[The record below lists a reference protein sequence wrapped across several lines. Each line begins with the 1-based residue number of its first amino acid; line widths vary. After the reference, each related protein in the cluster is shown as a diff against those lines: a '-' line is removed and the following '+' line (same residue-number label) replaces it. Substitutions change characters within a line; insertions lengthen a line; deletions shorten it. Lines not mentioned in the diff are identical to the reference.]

1 MKSTLQPSSGRN
13 YCLIVG
19 EHGTGKT
26 TLIRKTIL
34 NLQEPKGVVLFECP
48 TDAKAFATNLT
59 RHLDCELYP
68 SKLRDII
75 MQWITNITNAIRKEE
90 HPEYPTWNLLKE
102 YLINTAF
109 CYRREYKRPM
119 VLVLDQVDRIAK
131 KDQEFLGILQDFA
144 KDCADK
150 HALVIIFVASEGLV
164 TQLMRSIIPLEVGD
178 ISDKEAVKLLKD
190 SGTDQKTAEDAVKY
204 LTGGRFALLTQ
215 FQSLSRYPKILFEEF
230 KEQLFT
236 QVKRDLDMVE
246 LPENHESFIKLIEIH
261 RIGIQQAKTIIP
273 LNMLRKLV
281 KANILKEHQDYTV
294 SFHSRYI
301 DTYFKE
307 VILAD
312 NIAI

>member
-1 MKSTLQPSSGRN
+1 M
-13 YCLIVG
+13 
-19 EHGTGKT
+19 E
-26 TLIRKTIL
+26 
-34 NLQEPKGVVLFECP
+34 QERQLDSKNHIESPRAK
-48 TDAKAFATNLT
+48 DAKAFVTNLT
-59 RHLDCELYP
+59 RHLDCKLYP
-68 SKLRDII
+68 LKLRDII
-75 MQWITNITNAIRKEE
+75 MQWITNAIRKDENINAQ
-90 HPEYPTWNLLKE
+90 WFWF
-102 YLINTAF
+102 LI
-109 CYRREYKRPM
+109 K
-119 VLVLDQVDRIAK
+119 VDRIAK

-150 HALVIIFVASEGLV
+150 HAFVIIFVA
-164 TQLMRSIIPLEVGD
+164 TRSAWSRAIIPLEVGD
-178 ISDKEAVKLLKD
+178 ISDEEAVKLLKD

-246 LPENHESFIKLIEIH
+246 LPENHEFFIKLIEIH

-294 SFHSRYI
+294 SFHSHYI

-307 VILAD
+307 
-312 NIAI
+312 

>member
-1 MKSTLQPSSGRN
+1 M
-13 YCLIVG
+13 
-19 EHGTGKT
+19 E
-26 TLIRKTIL
+26 
-34 NLQEPKGVVLFECP
+34 QERQLDSKNHIESPRAK
-48 TDAKAFATNLT
+48 DAKAFVTNLT
-59 RHLDCELYP
+59 RHLDCKLYP
-68 SKLRDII
+68 LKLRDII
-75 MQWITNITNAIRKEE
+75 MQWITNAIRKEQEE

-102 YLINTAF
+102 HLINTAF

-119 VLVLDQVDRIAK
+119 VLVLDQ
-131 KDQEFLGILQDFA
+131 
-144 KDCADK
+144 
-150 HALVIIFVASEGLV
+150 
-164 TQLMRSIIPLEVGD
+164 TRSAWSRAIIPLEVGD
-178 ISDKEAVKLLKD
+178 ISDEEAVKLLKD

-246 LPENHESFIKLIEIH
+246 LPENHEFFIKLIEIH

-294 SFHSRYI
+294 SFHSHYI

-307 VILAD
+307 
-312 NIAI
+312 